1 MDKKE
6 YLASEVLK
14 VCRNQ
19 LYFKM
24 RFMEQALFY
33 LVPEQKEE
41 VFFGSDAKKLY
52 YNTLYILNKY
62 RECPDIVTCSLLH
75 VVIHCLFQHPLQ
87 AGSHTRK
94 YWDLAADIAAAD
106 VIKEFCITD
115 LVQCIPA
122 GCFTII
128 NILKREIP
136 SMSVNHI
143 YHYLKD
149 NELHIEKLCGMETG
163 KMADLF
169 RMDCHDLWWHIASR
183 PQYNGNGTK
192 RLSEEWK
199 ETAENVLFAG
209 QKFAVQYGSIR
220 GDLPGSFTQNIK
232 KLVRDNYDYSSFLRK
247 FAVMEE
253 QMKIDADEFDIVYY
267 TYGLRQFKKIPL
279 IEPLEY
285 KEDYQI
291 RDFVIAIDTSG
302 SCSGELV
309 QKFIQ
314 KTYSILKQT
323 DNFSRKTVIHI
334 IQCDACIQEDY
345 KAESLQELEKYIE
358 NMQLKGFGGTDFC
371 PVFQYVDKLIADG
384 SFTRLCGLVYF
395 TDGYG
400 KFPKKPPGY
409 KTAFVFVDSEND
421 IYVPPWAMKLYLD
434 GQALEVD

>member
-136 SMSVNHI
+136 LMSVNHI

-169 RMDCHDLWWHIASR
+169 RMDCHDLCGILQAAR
-183 PQYNGNGTK
+183 
-192 RLSEEWK
+192 
-199 ETAENVLFAG
+199 
-209 QKFAVQYGSIR
+209 
-220 GDLPGSFTQNIK
+220 NITGM
-232 KLVRDNYDYSSFLRK
+232 
-247 FAVMEE
+247 A
-253 QMKIDADEFDIVYY
+253 
-267 TYGLRQFKKIPL
+267 
-279 IEPLEY
+279 
-285 KEDYQI
+285 
-291 RDFVIAIDTSG
+291 
-302 SCSGELV
+302 
-309 QKFIQ
+309 
-314 KTYSILKQT
+314 
-323 DNFSRKTVIHI
+323 
-334 IQCDACIQEDY
+334 
-345 KAESLQELEKYIE
+345 
-358 NMQLKGFGGTDFC
+358 LKGFQKNGRKPQRMSFLPGRNL
-371 PVFQYVDKLIADG
+371 QYNMAA
-384 SFTRLCGLVYF
+384 
-395 TDGYG
+395 YG
-400 KFPKKPPGY
+400 ETCRAVLHRTLK
-409 KTAFVFVDSEND
+409 NL
-421 IYVPPWAMKLYLD
+421 YVITMIILLSCVNLLLWKSK
-434 GQALEVD
+434 